1 MENYLYGE
9 VLALFFSFLLCFSG
23 KMWALR
29 CDVKLTDQSSAAS
42 VSVTDTLEEGSRTCG
57 VSRADKSMPQCQ
69 FWTLKI
75 PESLIG
81 TLFGEVN
88 AAQDNCIMGRWEAR
102 EI

>member
-1 MENYLYGE
+1 MEIYLYREG
-9 VLALFFSFLLCFSG
+9 LALFFSFLLCFSG
-23 KMWALR
+23 KMGALR
-29 CDVKLTDQSSAAS
+29 YYVKLTDQSSAAS
-42 VSVTDTLEEGSRTCG
+42 VSVTETLEEGSGTCG

-75 PESLIG
+75 LECLIG

-88 AAQDNCIMGRWEAR
+88 AAQDKCIMGRWEAM